1 MGKGFLSFLY
11 LFVFLV
17 VEALAQSPE
26 FRHLTINDGLS
37 QNAVFS
43 ITQDQKGFM
52 WFGTK
57 DGLNRYDGQ
66 SFKVFQHD
74 PSDSTSISGNYI
86 TALFADKR
94 GWIWVGTLE
103 NGLNYYQPEKD
114 RFFNLKD
121 IIQSPGNPI
130 QDQIRSIAEDLG
142 GNIWIGTR
150 TNGIYRINR
159 DPDSGAPLSIN
170 NYRKQDGLA
179 NNYIYEIY
187 VDKNGNVWIGS
198 DRTISR
204 HEPKTGSFQNF
215 EIDFDESNQTEY
227 LLYYAIDA
235 IHPGP
240 KNKLWLGTTEGLKLF
255 DKRTGKTEKFSYG
268 EYSNR
273 DGYNRIRQIAEDSR
287 GNLWLGTPSALTIF
301 NPVTVEYH
309 SYKSDPT
316 RSSSISF
323 NSITALYKSR
333 NGLFWLGT
341 AGMGIDIYDPKSNRF
356 PTLTGIEL
364 NPSLNSF
371 SIREI
376 LVDQSGDVWLVTDR
390 PYRWNRNEQTLEDM
404 NNLFLPEG
412 FTERYNDIPNSSKV
426 EIWELIE
433 TQGGS
438 LWAATTLGLIHY
450 DPMMNQVHMYEYSE
464 NKTDG
469 LPQREVYGVFEDAA
483 GEVWAITENFLSH
496 LKDPTNGIFKNYRY
510 NPNES
515 IREQIRPVTF
525 EENSGNFW
533 IGTSSGLLY
542 FDRMTESFQKFEHHS
557 SDPNSLSHNLVKSIL
572 PDPQDPEQFL
582 WIGTSGGLNKL
593 DTQSKVFRHYT
604 TADGLPNNVI
614 YAILPD
620 ESGDLWVST
629 NRGLSKFHPDEMK
642 FRNYDVRDGLQSNE
656 FNTGAYFRSS
666 SGELFFGGIKG
677 LNFFYPERIT
687 DNPNLPEIALTG
699 FQIDKK
705 EINFQDSRDILDAP
719 LPSAKKI
726 QVRHSDEVLTFRFA
740 ALDYSAP
747 EKNQYAY
754 KLEGL
759 SDNWVE
765 LGNYASAIF
774 TNIPHGEYTLRIKAS
789 NNDGVWNEAG
799 LGIDLIVTPPWWAT
813 WWAYAVYVLLFLMG
827 GYSLRRYELN
837 RYNLKNQLKLER
849 VQTES
854 LRKLDHLKSQFFAN
868 ISHEFR
874 TPLTLIL
881 GQIEIVLTS
890 DIDRKEKRKLEMA
903 TKNANRLLT
912 LINQLLD
919 LSKLE
924 AGKMEMNSEQHNI
937 VSFLKSLLY
946 SFETLAESKEINLVF
961 KSESERIQVVFDS
974 EKLERVFL
982 NLITNAFKFTNPGG
996 EIGIEVKKISDKI
1009 IEIRVKDSGIGIS
1022 QDRIGNIFDRFYQV
1036 DSSSTRSHE
1045 GTGIGLALV
1054 NEFVK
1059 LHNGYI
1065 DVQSQFADNEEDQQS
1080 GTEFIIHLPIGH
1092 IESEQVNSTE
1102 LYRTPNYELNSEI
1115 PQSVSKHVDLN
1126 LLSSNLDKEI
1136 LLIIEDNAEV
1146 REFIR
1151 EQLEDDYRIL
1161 EAENGIDGIKMS
1173 QEQIPDVIISDL
1185 MMPEMDGFEFCKHI
1199 RNDEKTSHIP
1209 VIMLTAKAGLE
1220 NKLKGFET
1228 GIDAYLTKPFKVKEL
1243 QVRVR
1248 KLIQQRK
1255 ELRNQFSESGLIHT
1269 SNVTAD
1275 SLEKVFLEKA
1285 IKVVKD
1291 NFHNNDFKV
1300 QHLAGKLTM
1309 SPSQLNRKFQA
1320 LIDQS
1325 AVQFIIAV
1333 RLQHAAE
1340 LLKYKNKTI
1349 AEISYEV
1356 GYNDQAYFT
1365 RVFKKQFGMS
1375 PSEFK
1380 KDY

>member
-1 MGKGFLSFLY
+1 MGKGFHSFLY
-11 LFVFLV
+11 LFVLLV
-17 VEALAQSPE
+17 TEAVAQSPE

-74 PSDSTSISGNYI
+74 PNDSTTISGNYI
-86 TALFADKR
+86 HILHTDNR

-114 RFFNLKD
+114 RFFDLSN
-121 IIQSPGNPI
+121 INQSPENPI
-130 QDQIRSIAEDLG
+130 QNQIESLSEDKN
-142 GNIWIGTR
+142 GNIWVGTR
-150 TNGIYRINR
+150 TDGLYRIER
-159 DPDSGAPLSIN
+159 DPDTGTPLSIK
-170 NYRKQDGLA
+170 NYKKQNGLVH
-179 NNYIYEIY
+179 NYIYEVYADEKGDI
-187 VDKNGNVWIGS
+187 WIGS
-198 DRTISR
+198 DKNISKYLP
-204 HEPKTGSFQNF
+204 ETDSFLNY
-215 EIDFDESNQTEY
+215 EIDFDGLNETDY
-227 LLYYAIDA
+227 LFYYAIDA
-235 IHPGP
+235 IRPGP
-240 KNKLWLGTTEGLKLF
+240 ENKLWVGTSEGLVLF
-255 DKRTGKTEKFSYG
+255 DTSTGKTEKFSYR
-268 EYSNR
+268 EYAGK
-273 DGYNRIRQIAEDSR
+273 DGYNRIRQMAEDSN
-287 GNLWLGTPSALTIF
+287 GNLWLATPTELTIF
-301 NPVTVEYH
+301 NPVTFEYH
-309 SYKSDPT
+309 SYKSDPSNST
-316 RSSSISF
+316 SVSF
-323 NSITALYKSR
+323 NSITALYQSR
-333 NGLFWLGT
+333 NGLIWVGT

-356 PTLTGIEL
+356 PTFSGIDL
-364 NPSLNSF
+364 DPSLASF

-376 LVDQSGDVWLVTDR
+376 LVDQNEHIWLVTDS

-404 NNLFLPEG
+404 NDFFVSDDLPKP
-412 FTERYNDIPNSSKV
+412 YNV
-426 EIWELIE
+426 EVWELIE
-433 TQGGS
+433 ARDGS
-438 LWAATTLGLIHY
+438 LWAATTHGLVKSV
-450 DPMMNQVHMYEYSE
+450 PVENRAKTFKYSQNNAE
-464 NKTDG
+464 G
-469 LPQREVYGVFEDAA
+469 LPQREVYGVFEDSS
-483 GEVWAITENFLSH
+483 GEIWAITENYLSNLTDH
-496 LKDPTNGIFKNYRY
+496 KSGVFKNYRY
-510 NPNES
+510 NPHES
-515 IREQIRPVTF
+515 IREQIRPVIV
-525 EENSGNFW
+525 EEKSGNFW

-542 FDRMTESFQKFEHHS
+542 FDRVTESFQKFVHQAT
-557 SDPNSLSHNLVKSIL
+557 DPSSLSHNLVKSIL
-572 PDPQDPEQFL
+572 PDPIKPEQYL

-593 DTQSKVFRHYT
+593 DIHSKEFAHYT
-604 TADGLPNNVI
+604 TADGLPNEVI

-620 ESGDLWVST
+620 DSGHLWVST
-629 NRGLSKFHPDEMK
+629 NRGLSKFNPNEMN
-642 FRNYDVRDGLQSNE
+642 FRNYDIHDGLQSNE
-656 FNTGAYFRSS
+656 FNTGAYFRSAT
-666 SGELFFGGIKG
+666 GELFLGGISG
-677 LNFFYPERIT
+677 LNYFYPERVT
-687 DNPNLPEIALTG
+687 DNPNPPEIALTE
-699 FQIDKK
+699 FRIDDR
-705 EINFQDSRDILDAP
+705 EITYQNSPNILDAP
-719 LPSAKKI
+719 LPFAQNI
-726 QVRHSDEVLTFRFA
+726 QVTHSDDVLTFRFA

-747 EKNQYAY
+747 GKNQYAY

-765 LGNYASAIF
+765 LGNYTSAIF
-774 TNIPHGEYTLRIKAS
+774 TNIPHGDYTLRIKAS

-799 LGIDLIVTPPWWAT
+799 IGIGLIVTPPWWQT
-813 WWAYAVYVLLFLMG
+813 WWAYFIYLILFVMG
-827 GYSLRRYELN
+827 AFSLRKYELN
-837 RYNLKNQLKLER
+837 RYNLQNQLELER
-849 VQTES
+849 VQIES

-881 GQIEIVLTS
+881 GQIENVLS
-890 DIDRKEKRKLEMA
+890 SGIDHKDKRKLEMA
-903 TKNANRLLT
+903 TRNANRLLT

-924 AGKMEMNSEQHNI
+924 AGKMEMNKEQHNI

-961 KSESERIQVVFDS
+961 NSESDWIPVIFDS

-982 NLITNAFKFTNPGG
+982 NLITNAFKFTDPGG
-996 EIGIEVKKISDKI
+996 EIGIEVKKISGNNV
-1009 IEIRVKDSGIGIS
+1009 EIRVKDSGIGIPP
-1022 QDRIGNIFDRFYQV
+1022 DRISNIFDRFYQV
-1036 DSSSTRSHE
+1036 DSSSTRAHE

-1059 LHNGYI
+1059 LHNGQI
-1065 DVQSQFADNEEDQQS
+1065 VVQSHFADNDENQQS

-1092 IESEQVNSTE
+1092 ADSEQVHDNKPYRIST
-1102 LYRTPNYELNSEI
+1102 YDPNLDLSTSLS
-1115 PQSVSKHVDLN
+1115 QHVDLN
-1126 LLSSNLDKEI
+1126 LLPSNLDKEI
-1136 LLIIEDNAEV
+1136 LLIVEDNAEV

-1161 EAENGIDGIKMS
+1161 EAENGVQGIKLS

-1185 MMPEMDGFEFCKHI
+1185 MMPEMDGYEFCNHI

-1220 NKLKGFET
+1220 NKLKGLET

-1255 ELRNQFSESGLIHT
+1255 QLRDQFSESGLIHT
-1269 SNVTAD
+1269 SNVTDD
-1275 SLEKVFLEKA
+1275 SLEKAFLEKS
-1285 IKVVKD
+1285 IKIVKN
-1291 NFHNNDFKV
+1291 NFNNDKFKV
-1300 QHLAGKLTM
+1300 QHLAGQLNM

-1320 LIDQS
+1320 LLDQS

-1340 LLKYKNKTI
+1340 LLKRKNKTI

-1375 PSEFK
+1375 PSEFRK
-1380 KDY
+1380 N